1 MRKPCT
7 ILLFASF
14 YITLLMIS
22 NPVLARSWVKIEP
35 EEVLDRAEVIIIG
48 KYDFT
53 SEPKPG
59 ESVFQGLDF
68 NVKNMYKGEIHAQTI
83 IAGLDYNDV
92 GWAEDFQN
100 EGGEFL
106 LFLENSEYADFL
118 VPVGGPN
125 GMIEIQNGK
134 VEDFD
139 NERQLFFEDFLK
151 SQPEK
156 SDTANN
162 SQSDE
167 SNLYLYVSGSVLVA
181 IATIF
186 LFYRYK
192 RKRGRL
198 VQEER

>member
-22 NPVLARSWVKIEP
+22 NTVLATSWVRIEP

-68 NVKNMYKGEIHAQTI
+68 NVKNVYKGEIHAQTI
-83 IAGLDYNDV
+83 TAGLDYNDA

-118 VPVGGPN
+118 VPVGGTN
-125 GMIEIQNGK
+125 GMVEIQNGK
-134 VEDFD
+134 VEAFD
-139 NERQLFFEDFLK
+139 NEGKLFYEDFLR
-151 SQPEK
+151 SQ
-156 SDTANN
+156 TARTIEENAD
-162 SQSDE
+162 SKTDMS
-167 SNLYLYVSGSVLVA
+167 SLILAVSAIVLVGT
-181 IATIF
+181 ATIY
-186 LFYRYK
+186 LLYRYK
-192 RKRGRL
+192 IKRKS
-198 VQEER
+198 